1 MKKIVAIV
9 LVAFTLTLTANR
21 LQAQTTK
28 TGFVSLSELI
38 TSMPEYKKADSSMQ
52 DYQSA
57 LNQNFEDMKREFNEK
72 DSLLSSKDTAK
83 YTRAQLEIKRKQ
95 LGELY
100 LKLQGYQQQAGQLYQ
115 QKQQELMAPIQR
127 KASEIVQTVAK
138 ENGYTYVFLKDALIV
153 SPPADD
159 LLPLVKKKLNL
170 K

>member
-9 LVAFTLTLTANR
+9 LVATTLTFAGNK
-21 LQAQTTK
+21 LQAQTK
-28 TGFVSLSELI
+28 FGYISLSEMI
-38 TSMPEYKKADSSMQ
+38 TGMPEYKKADSSMV

-72 DSLLSSKDTAK
+72 DSMLSSKDTVK
-83 YTRAQLEIKRKQ
+83 YTRAQIEIKRKQ

-115 QKQQELMAPIQR
+115 QKQQDLMAPIQK
-127 KASEIVQTVAK
+127 KAADIVQTIAK
-138 ENGYTYVFLKDALIV
+138 ENGYTYVFLKDALLV

-159 LLPLVKKKLNL
+159 LLPLVKKKLGL

>member
-9 LVAFTLTLTANR
+9 LVATTLTLAGNK
-21 LQAQTTK
+21 LQAQTK
-28 TGFVSLSELI
+28 FGYISLSEMI
-38 TSMPEYKKADSSMQ
+38 TGMPEYKKADSSMV

-72 DSLLSSKDTAK
+72 DSLLSSKDTVK
-83 YTRAQLEIKRKQ
+83 YTRAQIEIKRKQ

-115 QKQQELMAPIQR
+115 QKQQDLMAPIQK
-127 KASEIVQTVAK
+127 KAADIVQTIAK
-138 ENGYTYVFLKDALIV
+138 ENGYTYVFLKDALLV

-159 LLPLVKKKLNL
+159 LLPLVKKKLGL

>member
-9 LVAFTLTLTANR
+9 LVATTLSLAGNK
-21 LQAQTTK
+21 LQAQTK
-28 TGFVSLSELI
+28 FGYISLSEMI

-83 YTRAQLEIKRKQ
+83 YTRAQIEIKRKQ

-115 QKQQELMAPIQR
+115 QKQQDLMAPIQR
-127 KASEIVQTVAK
+127 KASEIVQSVAK
-138 ENGYTYVFLKDALIV
+138 ENGYTYVFLKDALLV

-159 LLPLVKKKLNL
+159 ILPLVKKKLNL

>member
-9 LVAFTLTLTANR
+9 LVAATLSLAGNK
-21 LQAQTTK
+21 LQAQTK
-28 TGFVSLSELI
+28 FGYISLSEMI

-57 LNQNFEDMKREFNEK
+57 LNQNFEDMKHEFNEK
-72 DSLLSSKDTAK
+72 DSLLSSKDTVK
-83 YTRAQLEIKRKQ
+83 YTRAQIEIKRKQ

-115 QKQQELMAPIQR
+115 QKQQDLMTPIQR
-127 KASEIVQTVAK
+127 KASDIVQTVAK
-138 ENGYTYVFLKDALIV
+138 ENGYTYVFLKDALLV

>member
-9 LVAFTLTLTANR
+9 LVATTLSFAGNK
-21 LQAQTTK
+21 LQAQPK
-28 TGFVSLSELI
+28 FGYISLSEMI

-57 LNQNFEDMKREFNEK
+57 LNQNFEDMKREFSEK
-72 DSLLSSKDTAK
+72 DSLLSSKDTVK
-83 YTRAQLEIKRKQ
+83 YTRAQIEIKRKQ

-115 QKQQELMAPIQR
+115 QKQQDLMAPIQK
-127 KASEIVQTVAK
+127 KASDIVQTVAK
-138 ENGYTYVFLKDALIV
+138 ENGYTYVFLKDAMLV

-159 LLPLVKKKLNL
+159 LLPLVKKRLNL

>member
-9 LVAFTLTLTANR
+9 LVATALTLTGNK
-21 LQAQTTK
+21 LQAQTK
-28 TGFVSLSELI
+28 FGYISLSEMI
-38 TSMPEYKKADSSMQ
+38 TGMPEYKKADSSMV

-72 DSLLSSKDTAK
+72 DSLLSSKDTVK
-83 YTRAQLEIKRKQ
+83 YTRAQIEIKRKQ

-115 QKQQELMAPIQR
+115 QKQQDLMAPIQK
-127 KASEIVQTVAK
+127 KAADIVQTVAK
-138 ENGYTYVFLKDALIV
+138 ENGYTYVFLKDALLV

-159 LLPLVKKKLNL
+159 LLPLVKKKLGL

>member
-9 LVAFTLTLTANR
+9 LVAVTLSFVGNK
-21 LQAQTTK
+21 LQAQTK
-28 TGFVSLSELI
+28 FGYISLSEMI

-83 YTRAQLEIKRKQ
+83 YTRAQIEIKRKQ

-100 LKLQGYQQQAGQLYQ
+100 VKLQGYQQQAGQLYQ
-115 QKQQELMAPIQR
+115 QKQQDLMAPIQR
-127 KASEIVQTVAK
+127 KASDIVQTVAK
-138 ENGYTYVFLKDALIV
+138 ENGYTYVFLKDALLV

>member
-1 MKKIVAIV
+1 
-9 LVAFTLTLTANR
+9 
-21 LQAQTTK
+21 
-28 TGFVSLSELI
+28 
-38 TSMPEYKKADSSMQ
+38 MPEYKKADSSMQ

-83 YTRAQLEIKRKQ
+83 YTRAQIEIKRKQ

-115 QKQQELMAPIQR
+115 QKQQDLMAPIQR
-127 KASEIVQTVAK
+127 KASEIVQSVAK
-138 ENGYTYVFLKDALIV
+138 ENGYTYVFLKDALLV

-159 LLPLVKKKLNL
+159 ILPLVKKKLSL